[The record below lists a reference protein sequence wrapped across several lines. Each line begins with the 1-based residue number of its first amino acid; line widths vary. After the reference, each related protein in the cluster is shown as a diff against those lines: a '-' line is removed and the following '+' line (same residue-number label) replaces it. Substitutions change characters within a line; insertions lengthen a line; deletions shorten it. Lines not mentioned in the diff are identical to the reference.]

1 MVTNIKGD
9 LLSSDCVIRCH
20 QVNCRGVMG
29 AGLAKQVKEKYP
41 EAFDPYGNLC
51 KTLGSKL
58 LGEVQF
64 IACHDG
70 TIIANMFAQDG
81 YDAKGVQT
89 DMTALE
95 ECLDRLQIFA
105 AKTGLK
111 VGFPKNLGAG
121 LAGGDWGKIE
131 ALINTYFGTAV
142 ADCIIVELDGGA
154 STTGEKATESVTA
167 GEGTAEPATAGEGTA
182 KPATAGEAA
191 PNLPA
196 TAPKPEKKKKKKVQ
210 VTIYTDGACSGNP
223 GPGGWAAILTAD
235 GIDNKEMSGGE
246 KDTTNNRMELTAVI
260 KALEALR
267 MPCEVKLYSDST
279 YVVNSIT
286 KGWMAGWK
294 KAGWTKKGG
303 LPNTDLWKQVDEL
316 LQKHNVT
323 FFWVK
328 GHADNPMNNRCDEL
342 AQAASRRA

>member
-1 MVTNIKGD
+1 MVTNIKGN

-41 EAFDPYGNLC
+41 EVFGPYSDLC
-51 KTLGSKL
+51 KALGNKL

-64 IACHDG
+64 IACHDS

-81 YDAKGVQT
+81 CGTQGIQT
-89 DMTALE
+89 NMAALE

-111 VGFPKNLGAG
+111 VGFPKYLGAG
-121 LAGGDWGKIE
+121 LAGGNWEKIE
-131 ALINTYFGTAV
+131 PLIKTYFGTAV
-142 ADCIIVELDGGA
+142 ADCIIVEWNGDA
-154 STTGEKATESVTA
+154 STAGEKAIESVTA
-167 GEGTAEPATAGEGTA
+167 KEEATEPTTPEETAKSVATAS
-182 KPATAGEAA
+182 KP
-191 PNLPA
+191 
-196 TAPKPEKKKKKKVQ
+196 KKKGKKRVQ

-235 GIDNKEMSGGE
+235 GMENKEMSGGE

-260 KALEALR
+260 KALDALR
-267 MPCEVKLYSDST
+267 IPCEVKLYSDST

-286 KGWMAGWK
+286 KGWMEGWK

-303 LPNTDLWKQVDEL
+303 LPNTDLWKQVDGL
-316 LQKHNVT
+316 LQKHDVT

-328 GHADNPMNNRCDEL
+328 GHAENPMNNRCDEL